1 MEIQLWKEI
10 LSPYEQAVD
19 ELLVKFNHIIMQYKS
34 MGKYSPIES
43 VTGRVKTV
51 SSIIDK
57 LQKKNIPMDRIVE
70 EMDDIAGIR
79 IMCQFTEDISKVV
92 EIIRGRQDMRIREEK
107 DYIANA
113 KASGYQSYHIIL
125 DYDVY
130 TVNGCTTIQAE
141 IQIRT
146 MAMNFWATIEHSLQ
160 YKYRKGIPEDIRAKL
175 KNAADATVALDR
187 EMSYVRGEIM
197 DAQNSNRRRASI
209 VSDILNNIENLYR
222 TMNKREVGKIQDEF
236 FRVYQSDDVA
246 LLERFNRQLDV
257 LSESYRAQSLD

>member
-57 LQKKNIPMDRIVE
+57 LQKKNIPMDR
-70 EMDDIAGIR
+70 
-79 IMCQFTEDISKVV
+79 VV

-197 DAQNSNRRRASI
+197 DAQNSFNIKANI
-209 VSDILNNIENLYR
+209 VSEIIVNIQNLYKVG
-222 TMNKREVGKIQDEF
+222 NPREIQKIQDEF
-236 FRVYQSDDVA
+236 YSIYKKDDME
-246 LLERFNRQLDV
+246 LLENFAKQLDIIA
-257 LSESYRAQSLD
+257 EGYKAQSVR

>member
-57 LQKKNIPMDRIVE
+57 LQ
-70 EMDDIAGIR
+70 
-79 IMCQFTEDISKVV
+79 
-92 EIIRGRQDMRIREEK
+92 EK

-197 DAQNSNRRRASI
+197 DAQNSFNIKANI
-209 VSDILNNIENLYR
+209 VSEIIVNIQNLYKVG
-222 TMNKREVGKIQDEF
+222 NPREIQKIQDEF
-236 FRVYQSDDVA
+236 YSIYKKDDME
-246 LLERFNRQLDV
+246 LLENFAKQLDIIA
-257 LSESYRAQSLD
+257 EGYKAQSVR